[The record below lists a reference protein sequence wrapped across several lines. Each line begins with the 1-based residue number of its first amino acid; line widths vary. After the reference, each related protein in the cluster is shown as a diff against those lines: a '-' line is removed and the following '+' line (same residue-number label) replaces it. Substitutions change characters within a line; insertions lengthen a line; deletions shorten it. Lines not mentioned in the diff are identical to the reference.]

1 MGRNRRW
8 DLLPRHLPNCM
19 ITKTSGAKG
28 AGISC
33 VDASPR
39 ISDCTI
45 SNNYSGNGIDCR
57 DHSAPRITNCTIDGH
72 SADLGAGI
80 ASRDSRPTI
89 TNCKIPITRANGK
102 AGGIHCYHSWA
113 MIENCIISNN
123 RAIDGGGGGIEVYE
137 RPPYPSEVTLKN
149 CTDTNNEGSESEQ
162 GGGLLDNHGTTVVTN
177 CIIGYNIPDQTGGS
191 FPPAMTFS
199 NVIRETLWPGE
210 GNIHADPMFRS
221 YRGFDYVLQPGSP
234 CMDTGTGANDGIPWS
249 RVSPGYG
256 RHNRQAPDMGAYGGP
271 GAWGG

>member
-1 MGRNRRW
+1 
-8 DLLPRHLPNCM
+8 
-19 ITKTSGAKG
+19 
-28 AGISC
+28 
-33 VDASPR
+33 
-39 ISDCTI
+39 
-45 SNNYSGNGIDCR
+45 
-57 DHSAPRITNCTIDGH
+57 
-72 SADLGAGI
+72 
-80 ASRDSRPTI
+80 
-89 TNCKIPITRANGK
+89 
-102 AGGIHCYHSWA
+102 